1 MRIIIYIEIHLNH
14 DQHLP
19 LTMTPKSKIIPEIGF
34 DNEAYIKAQTASIL
48 ERVERYNEKLY
59 LEFGGKIMYDYH
71 ASRVLP
77 GFDPNVK
84 MRLLQELKDKT
95 DIILCVHAGDIE
107 RKKMRADFGISY
119 DSDALKTIDD
129 FKEWGIDITAV
140 VITRYRNQ
148 PQARSFKN
156 KLERNGVKV
165 YTHGYTEG
173 YPTDVDLIVS
183 DKGYGA
189 NPYIE
194 TTKQIVVVTAPG
206 PGSGKLATC
215 LNNLY
220 HEYKQGVKA
229 GYAKFETFPIW
240 NLPLSHKVNI
250 AYEAATVDLKDIV
263 QIDHHHLEAYNIK
276 TVNYNRD
283 NEAFP
288 LLKRILEKITGEEA
302 MYKSPTDMGV
312 NRASM
317 GIINDEVISEASH
330 QEIIRRY
337 FRCAVEYSMGLVEKD
352 ALDRSRLIMEKV
364 KATEEDRS
372 VVEPSRQAARDARKN
387 GKGSEG
393 MYCGAAIE
401 LKDGTIISGKNSPLM
416 HAASSL
422 ILNATKHLAGLPD
435 NILLLPANMI
445 EQVAFMKKEVLTGK
459 VLSLDLEETLIMLG
473 ISAISNPAAQVAVEK
488 LSELRGCEVHLSHI
502 PTPGDEAG
510 LRKLHVNL
518 TCDPEFPSKSLFMGD

>member
-1 MRIIIYIEIHLNH
+1 M
-14 DQHLP
+14 
-19 LTMTPKSKIIPEIGF
+19 KIGF
-34 DNEAYIKAQTASIL
+34 DNEAYIREQTTSIL
-48 ERVERYNEKLY
+48 ERVERFQEKLY

-95 DIILCVHAGDIE
+95 DIIMCVHAGDIE

-119 DSDALKTIDD
+119 DSDALRTIDEFRD
-129 FKEWGIDITAV
+129 WGLEITAV
-140 VITRYRNQ
+140 VITRYQNQ
-148 PQARSFKN
+148 PQATSFKN
-156 KLERNGVKV
+156 KLERNGIRV
-165 YTHGYTEG
+165 YTHGYTTG

-183 DKGYGA
+183 DQGYGA

-194 TTKQIVVVTAPG
+194 TKNPIVVVTAPG

-220 HEYKQGVKA
+220 HEYKKGVKG

-250 AYEAATVDLKDIV
+250 AYEAATVDLRDV
-263 QIDHHHLEAYNIK
+263 VLIDHHHLEAYNEK

-283 NEAFP
+283 IEAFP
-288 LLKRILEKITGEEA
+288 LLKRILEKITGEES

-312 NRASM
+312 NRAST
-317 GIINDEVISEASH
+317 GIVDDEAITEASH

-337 FRCAVEYSMGLVEKD
+337 FRCVVEYVMGLADRE
-352 ALDRSRLIMEKV
+352 ALDRSELIMEKV
-364 KATEEDRS
+364 HARVEDRK
-372 VVEPSRQAARDARKN
+372 VVGPARQAAMDAGKT
-387 GKGSEG
+387 GKGNNG
-393 MYCGAAIE
+393 IFCGAAIE
-401 LKDGTIISGKNSPLM
+401 LRDGTLISGKNSPLM
-416 HAASSL
+416 HSASSL

-435 NILLLPANMI
+435 NMHLLPANMI
-445 EQVAFMKKEVLTGK
+445 EQVSFMKKEILTGK
-459 VLSLDLEETLIMLG
+459 MTSLDLEETLIMLG
-473 ISAISNPAAQVAVEK
+473 ISAISNPAAQLAIEK
-488 LSELRGCEVHLSHI
+488 LAELRNCEVHLSHI

-518 TCDPEFPSKSLFMGD
+518 TCDPEFSSASLFMGK